1 MNLLKKQIA
10 ARLKVEELTNA
21 LKEIIKVKGQRSKVK
36 AAMQNQEGTI
46 YIG

>member
-10 ARLKVEELTNA
+10 ACLKVEELTNA
-21 LKEIIKVKGQRSKVK
+21 LKEIVKVKVK

>member
-10 ARLKVEELTNA
+10 ACLKVEELTNA
-21 LKEIIKVKGQRSKVK
+21 LGKLSRSKVK

>member
-10 ARLKVEELTNA
+10 ACLKVEELTNA
-21 LKEIIKVKGQRSKVK
+21 LKEIVK

>member
-21 LKEIIKVKGQRSKVK
+21 LKEIIKVKGQGCN
-36 AAMQNQEGTI
+36 ANQEGTI